1 MTAAAAIADVVV
13 MAAAVSDY
21 RAAQVS
27 ELKLSKED
35 AAGPG
40 LTLQLVRTPD
50 IVAGLAERRPP
61 EQTVVAFVAE
71 TEDDPDALR
80 DPALPHAARKGGD
93 LLVAHLVGWTGGF
106 RPRGNTVAIDR
117 EETGEGAGGG
127 RAVHK
132 GERA

>member
-50 IVAGLAERRPP
+50 IVAGLAERRRP
-61 EQTVVAFVAE
+61 EQTVVAFAAE
-71 TEDDPDALR
+71 TGDEPDALR
-80 DPALPHAARKGGD
+80 DPAVRKDARQGGD
-93 LLVAHLVGWTGGF
+93 VARANRGCGRSSGRDSVGEC
-106 RPRGNTVAIDR
+106 V
-117 EETGEGAGGG
+117 
-127 RAVHK
+127 
-132 GERA
+132 